1 MTKCAAIAE
10 TQGHS
15 GPLLGTVITDAGSS
29 RRRMDHQA
37 HRPVRHEHCFER
49 LCSHTRCSAVDGCV
63 RRQGRPPRSVFS
75 RANTMTR
82 CTRSFCT
89 VANGSKWPMRGRFCP
104 LGPRS
109 SNCRATNRRTASRT
123 FRSTPAVYDPQQDHL
138 LRAARDRTHRTVET
152 SVRVGGATTGAVAI
166 AEATETAS
174 QLLPAAIVV

>member
-37 HRPVRHEHCFER
+37 RRSVCHERCFER

-82 CTRSFCT
+82 YARSFCT
-89 VANGSKWPMRGRFCP
+89 VANGSTGRRLLFMIRGDTICCALPGTERIEP
-104 LGPRS
+104 
-109 SNCRATNRRTASRT
+109 
-123 FRSTPAVYDPQQDHL
+123 
-138 LRAARDRTHRTVET
+138 
-152 SVRVGGATTGAVAI
+152 SVRVGGATMGQVAI

-174 QLLPAAIVV
+174 QLLLRLSLFSRRLHQIVAR

>member
-37 HRPVRHEHCFER
+37 HRSVCHERCFER

-82 CTRSFCT
+82 YARSFCT
-89 VANGSKWPMRGRFCP
+89 VANGSTGRRLLFMIRGDTICCALPGTERIEP
-104 LGPRS
+104 
-109 SNCRATNRRTASRT
+109 SNRQCASVGRLWGKSPSRRRRKPHPNCSCGYRCLAAAST
-123 FRSTPAVYDPQQDHL
+123 K
-138 LRAARDRTHRTVET
+138 
-152 SVRVGGATTGAVAI
+152 
-166 AEATETAS
+166 
-174 QLLPAAIVV
+174 